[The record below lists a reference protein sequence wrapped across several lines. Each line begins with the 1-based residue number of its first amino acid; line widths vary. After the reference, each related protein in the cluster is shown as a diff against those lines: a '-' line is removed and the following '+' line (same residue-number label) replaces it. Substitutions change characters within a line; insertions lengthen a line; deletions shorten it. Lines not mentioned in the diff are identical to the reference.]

1 MKELRQIASVMLS
14 MCLSCFVGFAQTEG
28 SDDTVVDDEV
38 VAKDVDVV
46 VNNGNSVTP
55 KPAFTFVYTGASALD
70 ADGSALTKDWL
81 REKVSIKV
89 NDVEIDFVVGP
100 LTNGADTNIDTLSF
114 ITMDNY
120 YLPWGAKVEVT
131 MPALSFSDVR
141 FNDIASKTYT
151 FDVEEYIIID
161 DATDKPDFKQTKSVV
176 IESGITYEVAKED
189 KMLCKTLVLEG
200 GATLKN
206 NGEVSVMDTAFYHC
220 IENSYFDQAGL
231 INLGK
236 YSAASSVF
244 VKYASNIVKGKESL
258 RQVGN
263 MIESRIKLK
272 DMTIYP
278 FKFYCTAQCD
288 ISGDFAYG
296 LASWTPGDKE
306 KYLESKYG
314 YFNLCFHVNSFSE
327 NGYYRFKGAVRD
339 DDIVGM
345 SNLVAKNIGVKFPNP
360 YPAMLDINMMVSDP
374 MNTTSMGAKQLLE
387 FGQMSIIN
395 RPFFYNT
402 NTGITTYDGEMWKGY
417 LLPASCSAINH
428 MYKEYTYNIKKEH
441 LTDMQTAKTKYE
453 GQEIEYPY
461 VRFYC
466 DYVDKDKAYGK
477 GYRAVFAVYFVDE
490 DTYQNKVFATRSV
503 KWQIADI
510 YESRDMAVDVT
521 VPELIHYPMFGIF
534 RQQGQD
540 AHRSFI
546 KIGAEKRP
554 DVGSNTIVNIGVA
567 RELAANTAENDEDY
581 KVKIGILDHNLDKY
595 NIRFKCD
602 ELRLSFDN
610 PHVTWSGKG
619 ETKENCYGEETLIE
633 YFDGNVDRK
642 LFEFVFYAEEN
653 PSDIPDIDEEDIT
666 AVDEVDVACTIKV
679 ENNKVIVNG
688 VSEGAV
694 ATLTS
699 LSGVTL
705 DKKDVKNGVV
715 SFEISNKGIYFVAVE
730 QGNATKVFKLLIK

>member
-46 VNNGNSVTP
+46 VNNGFPVTP
-55 KPAFTFVYTGASALD
+55 KPAFTFVYTEASALK
-70 ADGSALTKDWL
+70 ADGKALTKNWL
-81 REKVSIKV
+81 RENVSITV
-89 NDVEIDFVVGP
+89 GGTEIDFVVGP

-120 YLPWGAKVEVT
+120 YLPSGVEVEVT

-141 FNDIASKTYT
+141 FNDIESQTYT

-258 RQVGN
+258 SLVGN
-263 MIESRIKLK
+263 MIESPLKLK
-272 DMTIYP
+272 DMTIFPFTYYCVDQYDETGLYP
-278 FKFYCTAQCD
+278 SYL
-288 ISGDFAYG
+288 G
-296 LASWTPGDKE
+296 SWEPGHKE
-306 KYLESKYG
+306 KYLISEYG
-314 YFNLCFHVNSFSE
+314 YYNLCFHLNGFDE
-327 NGYYRFKGAVRD
+327 NGYFRFKGKVRD
-339 DDIVGM
+339 DDMVSMSKLVG
-345 SNLVAKNIGVKFPNP
+345 SRVGLRLANP
-360 YPAMLDINMMVSDP
+360 YPAMLDLNKMVSDQL
-374 MNTTSMGAKQLLE
+374 NTTSMGAKQFLE
-387 FGQMSIIN
+387 FVQMSIMN
-395 RPFFYNT
+395 KGFFYNT
-402 NTGITTYDGEMWKGY
+402 NSGITTYDGEMWKGY
-417 LLPASCSAINH
+417 LLPASRSAVNNIL
-428 MYKEYTYNIKKEH
+428 KEYTYNVKKEH
-441 LTDMQTAKTKYE
+441 LTDMQTAESLYKD
-453 GQEIEYPY
+453 QEIKYPY

-477 GYRAVFAVYFVDE
+477 GYRAIFAVYFVDE
-490 DTYQNKVFATRSV
+490 DTYQEVVATRNQES
-503 KWQIADI
+503 QIARI
-510 YESRDMAVDVT
+510 YESYDKSVDVG
-521 VPELIHYPMFGIF
+521 VPALLHFPRFGIY
-534 RQQGQD
+534 RQQGINMCM
-540 AHRSFI
+540 SFI
-546 KIGAEKRP
+546 TIGAEKKP

-567 RELAANTAENDEDY
+567 RELAANTAKNDEDY
-581 KVKIGILDHNLDKY
+581 KVKIGILDHNLDKT

-602 ELRLSFDN
+602 DLGLSFDN

-633 YFDGNVDRK
+633 YFDGNVERK

-666 AVDEVDVACTIKV
+666 AVDEVDVTCTVSV
-679 ENNKVIVNG
+679 ENSKVVVNG
-688 VSEGAV
+688 VSEGAIV
-694 ATLTS
+694 TLTS

>member
-70 ADGSALTKDWL
+70 ADGSALTKNWL
-81 REKVSIKV
+81 RKNVSIKV
-89 NDVEIDFVVGP
+89 NGEEIDFVVGP

-120 YLPWGAKVEVT
+120 YLPWGAEVVVT
-131 MPALSFSDVR
+131 MPKLSFGEGY
-141 FNDIASKTYT
+141 NDIESQTYT
-151 FDVEEYIIID
+151 FYVEKYIIID
-161 DATDKPDFKQTKSVV
+161 DATDKPDFNEITSVV
-176 IESGITYEVAKED
+176 IESGITYEVAEGD

-206 NGEVSVMDTAFYHC
+206 KGEVSVMDTAFYHC
-220 IENSYFDQAGL
+220 IEESYFDQAGL

-244 VKYASNIVKGKESL
+244 VKYASNIVKGKESM

-278 FKFYCTAQCD
+278 FKYYCTAQCD
-288 ISGDFAYG
+288 ISGEFSYD
-296 LASWTPGDKE
+296 LTSWIPGDKE
-306 KYLESKYG
+306 KYLESKYK

-339 DDIVGM
+339 DDIVSM

-360 YPAMLDINMMVSDP
+360 YPAMLDINEMVSDP

-441 LTDMQTAKTKYE
+441 LTDMQTAKAKYE
-453 GQEIEYPY
+453 GQEIKYPY

-510 YESRDMAVDVT
+510 YESRDMAVDET

-534 RQQGQD
+534 RQQGQE

-546 KIGAEKRP
+546 KIGAEKMP
-554 DVGSNTIVNIGVA
+554 DVDSITIVNIGVA
-567 RELAANTAENDEDY
+567 RELAANTAKNDEDY
-581 KVKIGILDHNLDKY
+581 KVKIGILDHNLDKS

-602 ELRLSFDN
+602 ELGLSFDR

-633 YFDGNVDRK
+633 YQDKNVDRK

-653 PSDIPDIDEEDIT
+653 PSEIPDIDEEDIT
-666 AVDEVDVACTIKV
+666 AVDEVDVACTVSV
-679 ENNKVIVNG
+679 ENSKVVVNG
-688 VSEGAV
+688 VNEGAIV
-694 ATLTS
+694 TLTS

>member
-38 VAKDVDVV
+38 VAEDVDVV
-46 VNNGNSVTP
+46 VNNDNPVTP
-55 KPAFTFVYTGASALD
+55 KPAFTFVYKGASALKT
-70 ADGSALTKDWL
+70 DGDALTKNWL
-81 REKVSIKV
+81 RQNVSIKV
-89 NDVEIDFVVGP
+89 NNEEIDFVVGP

-120 YLPWGAKVEVT
+120 YLPSGAEVIVT
-131 MPALSFSDVR
+131 MPKLSFSDVR
-141 FNDIASKTYT
+141 FNDIASEKYT
-151 FDVEEYIIID
+151 FYVENYITIS
-161 DATDKPDFKQTKSVV
+161 DATDKPEFNHTKSVV
-176 IESGITYEVAKED
+176 IESGITYEVAEGD
-189 KMLCKTLVLEG
+189 KMSCKTLVLEG

-206 NGEVSVMDTAFYHC
+206 KGVVDVKDTAFYHC
-220 IENSYFDQAGL
+220 IEESYFEQAGL
-231 INLGK
+231 INFGE
-236 YSAASSVF
+236 YNAASSVF
-244 VKYASNIVKGKESL
+244 VKFSSNIVKGKESM

-278 FKFYCTAQCD
+278 FKYYCTAQCD
-288 ISGDFAYG
+288 ISGEFAYG

-339 DDIVGM
+339 DDIVSM

-360 YPAMLDINMMVSDP
+360 YPAMLDINKMVSDP
-374 MNTTSMGAKQLLE
+374 LNTTSMGAKQLLE

-402 NTGITTYDGEMWKGY
+402 NTGITTYDGEIWKGY

-428 MYKEYTYNIKKEH
+428 MYKPYTYNIKKEH
-441 LTDMQTAKTKYE
+441 LTDMQTAKTDYE

-490 DTYQNKVFATRSV
+490 DTYQEVLDTRND

-534 RQQGQD
+534 RQQGQE

-546 KIGAEKRP
+546 KIGAEKKP

-567 RELAANTAENDEDY
+567 RELAANTAKNDEDY
-581 KVKIGILDHNLDKY
+581 KVKIGILDHNLDKT

-602 ELRLSFDN
+602 ELGLSFDH

-633 YFDGNVDRK
+633 YFDRNVDRK
-642 LFEFVFYAEEN
+642 LFKFDFYAEEN
-653 PSDIPDIDEEDIT
+653 PSEIPDIDEEDIT
-666 AVDEVDVACTIKV
+666 AVDEVDVTCTVSV
-679 ENNKVIVNG
+679 ENSKVVVNG
-688 VSEGAV
+688 VNKGAIV
-694 ATLTS
+694 TLTS

-715 SFEISNKGIYFVAVE
+715 SFEISNNGIYFVAVE